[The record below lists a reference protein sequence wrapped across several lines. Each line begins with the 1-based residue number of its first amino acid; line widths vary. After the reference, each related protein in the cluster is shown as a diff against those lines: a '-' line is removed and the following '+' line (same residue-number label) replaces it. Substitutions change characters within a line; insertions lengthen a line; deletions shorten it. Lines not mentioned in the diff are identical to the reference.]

1 MFRIVSIL
9 VGFVILGAC
18 SSSQVDPVPW
28 DSAAVRTT
36 SGLVIPAKQGSVLT
50 YRDIPYAQA
59 PVSALRWKAP
69 RPYAKPNAVIPAQA
83 INDTRDTVAC
93 VQQAY
98 DAGGV
103 PGEGIVGTEDCL
115 YMDIKAQVGSM
126 GATKP
131 VMVWI
136 HGGGNTS
143 GYKGF
148 YNFDELVRREDVIVV
163 TFNYRLGPL
172 GWFAHPSIQAEG
184 GELSGAANFGHLDI
198 IEALKWVKTNI
209 GGFGGDPDNVTIF
222 GESAGGHNVFAM
234 LASPLA
240 DGLFHKAISQSG
252 YVKSATPKQAFNRE
266 NADPTM
272 RRTSWQLLQQLDVD
286 PLASADTL
294 RGLNA
299 HALYAA
305 YYELDGEGD
314 VPLTVADGVVI
325 PEQGFMATLGD
336 PRYAKN
342 VPVIAGANRDEV
354 TLWLGT
360 HRYFVEASYP
370 FTKLLPPRLKVKDA
384 AVYQDWIRVRSA
396 AWKVRGVD
404 QPLTYLQDAG
414 YTDLY
419 AYRFDWDDQ
428 ETSFFADFPAII
440 GAAHGIDIA
449 FLTGAFTYGPV
460 SPWVYPDS
468 AERQEMMELMMG
480 AWAEFARSAKPK
492 APIEWPEYTAD
503 ERAFIHLDVK
513 DALRTAKDNDTIDT
527 LLARIENFGHMNQQE
542 RCLLGWETLTKV
554 GQPDYARFAK
564 WPHCQT
570 FDAVAFQNDIKNALT
585 EQYGSTSVL

>member
-1 MFRIVSIL
+1 MRKIGIVIAALLLSACRSVQVEPLAANDATVATQSGHAVPAVNGKIL
-9 VGFVILGAC
+9 T
-18 SSSQVDPVPW
+18 W
-28 DSAAVRTT
+28 
-36 SGLVIPAKQGSVLT
+36 
-50 YRDIPYAQA
+50 RDIPYAKA
-59 PVSALRWKAP
+59 PVGDLRWHAP
-69 RPYAKPNAVIPAQA
+69 LPYKNPNASIPAQLLS
-83 INDTRDTVAC
+83 DTRNTVAC

-115 YMDIKAQVGSM
+115 YMDIKAQAGSI
-126 GATKP
+126 GSAKP

-148 YNFDELVRREDVIVV
+148 YNFDELVSREDVVVV

-172 GWFAHPSIQAEG
+172 GWFVHPSIQDEQAG
-184 GELSGAANFGHLDI
+184 VDAAANFGHLDI
-198 IEALKWVKTNI
+198 IEALKWVKANI
-209 GGFGGDPDNVTIF
+209 SGFGGDPENVTIF

-252 YVKSATPKQAFNRE
+252 YVKSATPEQAFNRD
-266 NADPTM
+266 NADTTM
-272 RRTSWQLLQQLDVD
+272 RRTSWQLLQQMQVD
-286 PLASADTL
+286 PMASADTL
-294 RGLNA
+294 RSLDA
-299 HALYAA
+299 KALYEA

-325 PEQGFMATLGD
+325 PEQGFMAALGD
-336 PRYAKN
+336 PQYAKK

-370 FTKLLPPRLKVKDA
+370 FTKLLPPRLAVKDP

-404 QPLTYLQDAG
+404 QPLAELQHAG
-414 YTDLY
+414 YSDLY

-449 FLTGAFTYGPV
+449 FLTGAFTYGPI
-460 SPWVYPDS
+460 SRWVYPDS

-480 AWAEFARSAKPK
+480 AWAEFARTSKPTT
-492 APIEWPEYTAD
+492 PEEWPEYSAE

-513 DALRTAKDNDTIDT
+513 DALRTGRDTDTIDS
-527 LLARIENFGHMNQQE
+527 LLARIEGFNHMSQQE

-554 GQPDYARFAK
+554 GQPDYERFER
-564 WPHCQT
+564 WSYCQN
-570 FDAVAFQNDIKNALT
+570 FDAVAFQLNVKNELI
-585 EQYGSTSVL
+585 EQYGTTSVL

>member
-1 MFRIVSIL
+1 MRSLALLLILCGLAACRSVDIDPQVAQTYVVATQSGRVVPSVS
-9 VGFVILGAC
+9 
-18 SSSQVDPVPW
+18 
-28 DSAAVRTT
+28 
-36 SGLVIPAKQGSVLT
+36 QGVLT

-69 RPYAKPNAVIPAQA
+69 RPYSKPNAVIPAQA
-83 INDTRDTVAC
+83 ISDTRDTVAC

-172 GWFAHPSIQAEG
+172 GWFAHPSIQVEG
-184 GELSGAANFGHLDI
+184 DELSGAANFGHLDI

-240 DGLFHKAISQSG
+240 NGLFHKAISQSG
-252 YVKSATPKQAFNRE
+252 YVKSATPEQAFNRD

-299 HALYAA
+299 HALYEA

-325 PEQGFMATLGD
+325 PELGFMAALGD
-336 PRYAKN
+336 ARYAKN

-370 FTKLLPPRLKVKDA
+370 FTKLLPPRLKVKDP

-404 QPLTYLQDAG
+404 QPLARMESAG

-480 AWAEFARSAKPK
+480 AWAEFARSARPK
-492 APIEWPEYTAD
+492 TPVAWPEYSAE

-513 DALRTAKDNDTIDT
+513 DALRTAKDTDTVDS
-527 LLARIENFGHMNQQE
+527 LLARIEGFDHMSQQE

-554 GQPDYARFAK
+554 GQPDYERFER
-564 WPHCQT
+564 WSYCQN
-570 FDAVAFQNDIKNALT
+570 FDAVAFQLDVKNALI
-585 EQYGSTSVL
+585 EQYGTTSVL

>member
-1 MFRIVSIL
+1 MRSVVL
-9 VGFVILGAC
+9 
-18 SSSQVDPVPW
+18 
-28 DSAAVRTT
+28 
-36 SGLVIPAKQGSVLT
+36 LVIASVLAACRSVDIDPQIAQAYMVAT
-50 YRDIPYAQA
+50 QSGRVVPALTQDVLTWRDIPYAQA
-59 PVSALRWKAP
+59 PVGELRWRAP
-69 RPYAKPNAVIPAQA
+69 VPYEAPEALIPAQLLA
-83 INDTRDTVAC
+83 DTRDTVAC

-115 YMDIKAQVGSM
+115 YMDIKAQIGSI
-126 GATKP
+126 GAAKP

-148 YNFDELVRREDVIVV
+148 YNFDELVRREDVVVV

-172 GWFAHPSIQAEG
+172 GWFVHPSIQG
-184 GELSGAANFGHLDI
+184 GQAGLGAAANFGHLDI
-198 IEALKWVKTNI
+198 IQALKWVKKNI
-209 GGFGGDPDNVTIF
+209 SGFGGDPDNVTIF

-240 DGLFHKAISQSG
+240 EGLFHKAISQSG
-252 YVKSATPKQAFNRE
+252 YVKSATPEQAFNGDD
-266 NADPTM
+266 ADPTM

-286 PLASADTL
+286 PVAPAETL
-294 RGLNA
+294 RSLDA
-299 HALYAA
+299 HALYEA
-305 YYELDGEGD
+305 YYKIDGEGD

-325 PEQGFMATLGD
+325 PEQGFMAALGD

-342 VPVIAGANRDEV
+342 LPVIAGANRDEV

-370 FTKLLPPRLKVKDA
+370 FTKLLPPRLKVKDS

-404 QPLTYLQDAG
+404 QPLAQLQRAG
-414 YTDLY
+414 YDDLY

-428 ETSFFADFPAII
+428 ETSFFADFPKII

-480 AWAEFARSAKPK
+480 AWAEFARSSEPK
-492 APIEWPEYTAD
+492 APIDWPEYSA
-503 ERAFIHLDVK
+503 EQRAFIHLDVK
-513 DALRTAKDNDTIDT
+513 DALRTAKDTDTIDS
-527 LLARIENFGHMNQQE
+527 LLARIEGFDHMSQQE

-554 GQPDYARFAK
+554 GQPDYERFAR
-564 WPHCQT
+564 WSHCQH
-570 FDAVAFQNDIKNALT
+570 FDAVAFQLEVKNALI
-585 EQYGSTSVL
+585 EQYGTTSVL

>member
-1 MFRIVSIL
+1 MRSLALLLILIGLAACRSVDIDPQVAQNYVVATQSGRAVPSVS
-9 VGFVILGAC
+9 
-18 SSSQVDPVPW
+18 QD
-28 DSAAVRTT
+28 
-36 SGLVIPAKQGSVLT
+36 VLT
-50 YRDIPYAQA
+50 WRDIPYAQA
-59 PVSALRWKAP
+59 PVGELRWRAP
-69 RPYAKPNAVIPAQA
+69 VPYEAPNALIPAQLLS
-83 INDTRDTVAC
+83 DTRDTVAC

-115 YMDIKAQVGSM
+115 YMDIKAQVGSI
-126 GATKP
+126 GAEKP

-172 GWFAHPSIQAEG
+172 GWFVHPSIQTEG
-184 GELSGAANFGHLDI
+184 GELRGAANFGHLDI

-209 GGFGGDPDNVTIF
+209 RGFGGDPDNVTIF

-252 YVKSATPKQAFNRE
+252 YVKSATPEQAFNRD

-299 HALYAA
+299 HDLYEA

-325 PEQGFMATLGD
+325 PEQGFMAALGD

-370 FTKLLPPRLKVKDA
+370 FTKLLPPRLKIKDA

-404 QPLTYLQDAG
+404 QPLMYLQDAG

-468 AERQEMMELMMG
+468 PERQEMMALMMG
-480 AWAEFARSAKPK
+480 AWAEFARSAQPK
-492 APIEWPEYTAD
+492 TPVAWPEYTAE

-513 DALRTAKDNDTIDT
+513 DALRTAKDTDTIDS
-527 LLARIENFGHMNQQE
+527 LLARIEGFDHMSQQE

-554 GQPDYARFAK
+554 GQPDYERFAQ
-564 WPHCQT
+564 WTYCQQ
-570 FDAVAFQNDIKNALT
+570 FDAVAFQLEVKNALI
-585 EQYGSTSVL
+585 EQYGTTSVL